1 MNMKFIVLF
10 LLFIPFSAVA
20 EDINVTIHVDD
31 AYQPF
36 SFSENGHAKGMY
48 IDVLRVA
55 FSKMKGFNVT
65 MEPVP
70 WNKGKK
76 MMDEGKGF
84 ALTPA
89 FFHGRDWPYLYPY
102 SLPFYAE
109 TIISVC
115 TEEVL
120 KQPRP
125 NWPEDY
131 RRLVI
136 GNLAG
141 FDEWGGVALKAS
153 VIKSQIDYHKVQ
165 SSDVLIKMIIND
177 RLDCILMENREFD
190 YVFKRILKSGVH
202 GNKVHSEL
210 IKGPVVGTNPVYIGY
225 SASAIKSGK
234 YPYAQEF
241 QKAFDVVIY
250 QMTKSGEIKKI
261 MNAYQ

>member
-1 MNMKFIVLF
+1 MNIKWLVLF
-10 LLFIPFSAVA
+10 LLFIPFSASA
-20 EDINVTIHVDD
+20 DDIDVTIHVDD

-36 SFSENGHAKGMY
+36 SFSENGNAKGMY

-55 FSKMKGFNVT
+55 FSRMKGFNVT

-70 WNKGKK
+70 WNKGK
-76 MMDEGKGF
+76 MMMKDGKGF
-84 ALTPA
+84 ALIPA
-89 FFHGRDWPYLYPY
+89 FFHGRDWVYLYPY

-120 KQPRP
+120 QQPRP
-125 NWPEDY
+125 NWPADY
-131 RRLVI
+131 RGLDI

-141 FDEWGGVALKAS
+141 FDEWGGVELKAS
-153 VIKSQIDYHKVQ
+153 VIKNQIDYHKVK

-202 GNKVHSEL
+202 GEKAHTEL
-210 IKGPVVGTNPVYIGY
+210 IKGPVVGANPVSIGY

-234 YPYAQEF
+234 YPYAHEF
-241 QKAFDVVIY
+241 QKAFDVIIH
-250 QMTKSGEIKKI
+250 QMIESGEIEKI
-261 MNAYQ
+261 MSAYQ